1 MRHVA
6 RMALFIAGVGVC
18 VVVYLF
24 LNGFLPRDS
33 RGTFLGV
40 LPALILA
47 LGVFTLNAV
56 FFWWDGSSV
65 RSLGAGGIRRELSR
79 LGVGFLGGSA
89 LVMGWLLIVAAV
101 TRSQWQLNPDFRLG
115 SVVPI
120 VAFCF
125 FNNAAEELAYRGYL
139 LVRLQQ
145 LFGSPPAILGTSAV
159 FALSHVQAGV
169 PWSGAVGVVFTCGII
184 FAVIFLRWRSLPMAL
199 GFHVATNVLQ
209 ELFGLRLSAM
219 SLIKPDVTE
228 AVAAKQSLTILGLIA
243 VLNVAVALSLA
254 RRTPIDVPE

>member
-24 LNGFLPRDS
+24 LNGILLRDS
-33 RGTFLGV
+33 RGTILSI

-47 LGVFTLNAV
+47 LGVFVLNAV
-56 FFWWDGSSV
+56 FFRWDGSSV
-65 RSLGAGGIRRELSR
+65 STLGAGGFRRELPR
-79 LGVGFLGGSA
+79 LGIGFLGGSA
-89 LVMGWLLIVAAV
+89 LVLGWLLIIAVV
-101 TRSQWQLNPDFRLG
+101 TRSQWQMNGGFRP
-115 SVVPI
+115 SSIVPI
-120 VAFCF
+120 VAFSF
-125 FNNAAEELAYRGYL
+125 LNNAAEELAYRGYL

-145 LFGSPPAILGTSAV
+145 LFGSLPAVLGTSAV

-169 PWSGAVGVVFTCGII
+169 PWPSAIGVVFTCGII

-209 ELFGLRLSAM
+209 ELFGLRVSAM
-219 SLIKPDVTE
+219 SIVKPDVTD
-228 AVAAKQSLTILGLIA
+228 AVTARQSLTVLGLFA
-243 VLNVAVALSLA
+243 VLNIAVALSIA
-254 RRTPIDVPE
+254 RRTSIDAPE